1 MNSQRVKRTIK
12 KTKSISNQNTWYQI
26 KHLIKTRK
34 LEKIQTK
41 QKFYEKFSDI
51 SKIFEQKASELNS
64 SV

>member
-34 LEKIQTK
+34 LEKYK
-41 QKFYEKFSDI
+41 Q
-51 SKIFEQKASELNS
+51 SKNFMKNSQIFQKYLNKKLPS
-64 SV
+64 